1 MKGADKSND
10 IVVKRPQPWNVFG
23 RLDALE
29 SDVVSIKTS
38 INEMGTSINE
48 IKTSLKSSQNMTAVM
63 FVVTQV
69 PVWLMLLKK

>member
-1 MKGADKSND
+1 MKGDDKSND

-29 SDVVSIKTS
+29 SDVASIK
-38 INEMGTSINE
+38 TSINE
-48 IKTSLKSSQNMTAVM
+48 IKTSLKSSQKMTAAM

-69 PVWLMLLKK
+69 PVWLMLLNK

>member
-1 MKGADKSND
+1 MKVADRSND

-29 SDVVSIKTS
+29 SDVAFIKTS
-38 INEMGTSINE
+38 IEE
-48 IKTSLKSSQNMTAVM
+48 IKMGQKMTFIM
-63 FVVTQV
+63 FIFSQV

>member
-1 MKGADKSND
+1 MKVADRSND

-29 SDVVSIKTS
+29 SDVAFIKTRLGF
-38 INEMGTSINE
+38 IETSIEE
-48 IKTSLKSSQNMTAVM
+48 IKMGQKMTFIM
-63 FVVTQV
+63 FIFSQV